1 MGEISFDQ
9 LAAEYD
15 KTFTN
20 TALGLLQ
27 RKVVWNH
34 LEKLLAKKNHPIN
47 VLELNCGTGEDAI
60 FLSKKGHHVIA
71 TDLSKEMLRIAE
83 GKVDTA
89 NVSNIEFK
97 QLDLRSVEHYKASR
111 KFDLVFSNF
120 GGFNCLNESEMK
132 QTGRA
137 LAKLISDDGIL
148 MLVIMPDQCLIEKI
162 YALFKRDWL
171 LYSRRSQSP
180 QAIKLG
186 LEKIWTWYYSPANL
200 KRILVQYEVNYKA
213 PVGFIPSYF
222 NPKVNK
228 WPIAFHAL
236 KMLNSLALKSSLLTR
251 YADHFLI
258 SFSLKRK

>member
-1 MGEISFDQ
+1 MGETSFDQ
-9 LAAEYD
+9 LAVEYD
-15 KTFTN
+15 KTFTH
-20 TALGLLQ
+20 TVLGVLQ

-34 LEKLLAKKNHPIN
+34 LEKLLAKKSHSIN

-83 GKVDTA
+83 RKANAA
-89 NVSNIEFK
+89 NVSTIEFR
-97 QLDLRSVEHYKASR
+97 QLDLRSVDRYGVSR

-132 QTGRA
+132 QAGKA
-137 LAKLISDDGIL
+137 LENLIAADGIL
-148 MLVIMPDQCLIEKI
+148 MLVIMPDRCLIEKI

-171 LYSRRSQSP
+171 LFSRRSQSP
-180 QAIKLG
+180 QAIKMG
-186 LEKIWTWYYSPANL
+186 SEKIWTWYYSPANL
-200 KRILVQYEVNYKA
+200 IRILDQYEVNYKA
-213 PVGFIPSYF
+213 PVGFIPPYF
-222 NPKVNK
+222 NPNVTK

-236 KMLNSLALKSSLLTR
+236 KMFNFLALKSSLLTR
-251 YADHFLI
+251 YSDHFLI